1 MGLVLSFTETMY
13 LIDSATLNI
22 SVLKHLTSD
31 PEMSKE
37 VFNGGPS
44 ILVAYLTLGWLA
56 IFAVKCSFLAL
67 FHKMCRNVSRKLT
80 AYFWVTVAATA
91 TSCIVV
97 ILESFILCPRF
108 GADAAQCFLE
118 NQYTFSISSGVVV
131 QSLDIVT
138 DLMSAHLSLSKC

>member
-1 MGLVLSFTETMY
+1 MGLFLSFTETIY
-13 LIDSATLNI
+13 RIDGATLNVSI
-22 SVLKHLTSD
+22 LKFLTDD
-31 PEMSKE
+31 PELRKE
-37 VFNGGPS
+37 LFNSGPS
-44 ILVAYLTLGWLA
+44 ILIAYLALGWLA

-67 FHKMCRNVSRKLT
+67 FHKMCRNVSRNLT
-80 AYFWVTVAATA
+80 AYFWVTVAATG

-97 ILESFILCPRF
+97 ILESFIMCPRF

-138 DLMSAHLSLSKC
+138 DLMSTQ

>member
-1 MGLVLSFTETMY
+1 MGLFLSFTETIY
-13 LIDSATLNI
+13 RIDGATLNVSI
-22 SVLKHLTSD
+22 LKFLTGD
-31 PEMSKE
+31 PELSKE
-37 VFNGGPS
+37 LFNSGPS
-44 ILVAYLTLGWLA
+44 ILIAYLTLGWLA

-67 FHKMCRNVSRKLT
+67 FHKMCRNVSRNLT
-80 AYFWVTVAATA
+80 AFFWVTVAATG

-108 GADAAQCFLE
+108 GADATQCFLE

-138 DLMSAHLSLSKC
+138 DLMSTQ